1 MTVTAKKAGII
12 ACIVSTVVSIATT
25 IGLCFYFL
33 YPQQNLLLENRQQ
46 IQFKATFNHTE
57 TIYMS
62 INSTYIQYDLLR
74 ENQNQ
79 TGYLLTRFFS
89 TPLPTFAQT
98 FLTNSYIKKT
108 NWDIFEIDNNNNHN
122 FEIQYNSHYY
132 PTLIS
137 LYGQMIYID
146 YLPDNITPYLYNSK
160 YTITEFAF
168 HRESKSKEK
177 TLLTNDTAQ
186 IFDLLYNI
194 KNPNDTE
201 IMQDDDYISNLLPPK
216 DVDPRCLID
225 MAYDAMLSGQ
235 NLVKTG
241 YCNNYFVVGI
251 GGTNFKN
258 AGDIYANIKGALIDN
273 FESGFNNLKNFDKTK
288 VYDICTGY
296 SLGGAIAKYMS
307 KFKYCKNIV
316 TFGSPL
322 THDYNKNIPIQEY
335 INVMDDDSNGCCDYH
350 WNMKCKTYGML
361 LTDPVTTILNG
372 YHYNKLYIGKH
383 NNNNCIGKFA
393 YTVWKTGFHLHSSY
407 QDNLP

>member
-1 MTVTAKKAGII
+1 MTVTSAKKAGII
-12 ACIVSTVVSIATT
+12 TCIITSFVSLATS
-25 IGLCFYFL
+25 IGLGIWYL
-33 YPQQNLLLENRQQ
+33 YPPSQSSLRQQ
-46 IQFKATFNHTE
+46 LQFTATYNNTE
-57 TIYMS
+57 TIYMT

-74 ENQNQ
+74 PDQNK

-89 TPLPTFAQT
+89 SPLPTFAQT
-98 FLTNSYIKKT
+98 FITNSYQKKT
-108 NWDIFEIDNNNNHN
+108 NWDIFDIDNNNNHA
-122 FEIQYNSHYY
+122 FDIQYNDQSY

-137 LYGQMIYID
+137 LYGQTIDID
-146 YLPDNITPYLYNSK
+146 YLTDNITPTTYNNK
-160 YTITEFAF
+160 YTITDFAF
-168 HRESKSKEK
+168 NFD
-177 TLLTNDTAQ
+177 NDTPKHNELSINTLR
-186 IFDLLYNI
+186 IFDFLSKI

-201 IMQDDDYISNLLPPK
+201 ITQDDDYISNLLPPK

-258 AGDIYANIKGALIDN
+258 AGDIYANVKGALIDN
-273 FESGFNNLKNFDKTK
+273 FESGFKNLKNFDRTKT
-288 VYDICTGY
+288 YDICTGY

-307 KFKYCKNIV
+307 RFKYCRNIV

-335 INVMDDDSNGCCDYH
+335 INVKDDESNACCDYH

-393 YTVWKTGFHLHSSY
+393 YTVWKSGFHLHSSY

>member
-1 MTVTAKKAGII
+1 MTPTFAKKAGII
-12 ACIVSTVVSIATT
+12 TCIISAVVSIATS
-25 IGLCFYFL
+25 IGLGIYYLF
-33 YPQQNLLLENRQQ
+33 PPSSSQQQL
-46 IQFKATFNHTE
+46 QFTATFNNSE

-62 INSTYIQYDLLR
+62 INSTYIQYDLLIPD
-74 ENQNQ
+74 QNK

-89 TPLPTFAQT
+89 SPLPTFAQT
-98 FLTNSYIKKT
+98 FISNSYQKKT

-122 FEIQYNSHYY
+122 FEIQYNDKSY

-137 LYGQMIYID
+137 LYGQTIDID
-146 YLPDNITPYLYNSK
+146 YLSDNITPTMYNSK
-160 YTITEFAF
+160 YTITDFAF
-168 HRESKSKEK
+168 NIDNKIPTHYSLSTN
-177 TLLTNDTAQ
+177 TLQ
-186 IFDLLYNI
+186 IFYLLSQIN
-194 KNPNDTE
+194 NPNDTE
-201 IMQDDDYISNLLPPK
+201 ITQDDDFASNLLPPQ
-216 DVDPRCLID
+216 DVNPRCLID
-225 MAYDAMLSGQ
+225 LAYDAMMSGK

-251 GGTNFKN
+251 GGTDFKN
-258 AGDIYANIKGALIDN
+258 AADIYANVKGALIDN
-273 FESGFNNLKNFDKTK
+273 YEQGFKNLKNFDTTK
-288 VYDICTGY
+288 IYDICTGY

-307 KFKYCKNIV
+307 RFKYCKNIV

-335 INVMDDDSNGCCDYH
+335 INVKDDDSNACCDYH

-393 YTVWKTGFHLHSSY
+393 YTVWKSKFDLHSSY
-407 QDNLP
+407 QKNLP